1 MHLNLGDKILCEWTF
16 ARKARREL
24 HFFTRH
30 YNATYICDR
39 CLAAFL
45 YKQAPQ
51 QLNFGDASAS
61 APWRRTAISHEA
73 YVATTLRLTPWLC
86 VPGFRLEL
94 AWGDLMHDLYLGHAM
109 TSIASGLIDL
119 LEGGYIL
126 DSARNAFASKDIAL
140 KNVVFEFHDW
150 CKAKGLQTKTWG

>member
-1 MHLNLGDKILCEWTF
+1 MF

-126 DSARNAFASKDIAL
+126 DSARNAFASKDTAL
-140 KNVVFEFHDW
+140 KNVVLDVHDW
-150 CKAKGLQTKTWG
+150 CKAKGLQTKT